1 MKKTLNDLL
10 RKKLDIKPTLGYLLR
25 KRLGRQGGVSMSCM
39 SNLDYEIN
47 ELHDT
52 TRMSCEQ
59 IAESLHCPIEFVH
72 DVVQYRWEET
82 TA

>member
-1 MKKTLNDLL
+1 
-10 RKKLDIKPTLGYLLR
+10 
-25 KRLGRQGGVSMSCM
+25 MSCM